1 MQTKTRR
8 AAVAIGL
15 AAVCAAGL
23 SAQMPDTKT
32 TTTTTIEIKGGKD
45 VTVNGCLERR
55 PNGDYMLTGVND
67 PRLVEPVRYALV
79 TSEDLSKR
87 IGERVEVQ
95 GRAVTDGDG
104 SVSVESKT
112 TVQVPNAKDLETK
125 SKTQGTSGTIG
136 MAFLGVGSMKTIAAS
151 CF

>member
-1 MQTKTRR
+1 MKTTPTT
-8 AAVAIGL
+8 ALAIGL
-15 AAVCAAGL
+15 AAMCASGL
-23 SAQMPDTKT
+23 AARAQDTRTT

-45 VTVNGCLERR
+45 VTVNGCLARR
-55 PNGDYMLTGVND
+55 PTGDYMLTDVND

-87 IGERVEVQ
+87 VGERVEVQ

-112 TVQVPNAKDLETK
+112 SIHAANVKDQETK
-125 SKTQGTSGTIG
+125 SKTLGTSGTYG
-136 MAFLGVGSMKTIAAS
+136 MAFLGVSSMKTLATV
-151 CF
+151 CP